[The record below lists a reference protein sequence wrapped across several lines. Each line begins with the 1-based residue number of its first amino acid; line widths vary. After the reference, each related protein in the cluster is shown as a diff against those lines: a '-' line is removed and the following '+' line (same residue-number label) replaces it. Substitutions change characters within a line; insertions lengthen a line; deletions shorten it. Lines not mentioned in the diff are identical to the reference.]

1 MNRKA
6 MKPGLSWLLASTAML
21 IGAGAAGAQPPLTL
35 ADALRR
41 ADEAAYANRIGD
53 AQARAQSAQSL
64 GALRGILPT
73 ARLEAG
79 WVRTTDPTGAFGTT
93 LRQRTITQ
101 ADFDPARL
109 NHPSPIGNYAAALVL
124 EQPLFNADAYLGRSA
139 AARAGAAAEATAE
152 WTRATTRL
160 DVVRAYYGAVLA
172 AERVSTLQSAA
183 NAAAAHVRQAQA
195 LLTSGTATRSDV
207 LLARVKAGEVET
219 QLISARGDV
228 SIARRELALLLG
240 APADTTIAVPARL
253 PETTTVRQLLAEELS
268 ADPAQR
274 SDVRAAQHGL
284 SAAQSDVARA
294 RSLFVPR
301 INAFARLEW
310 NSAAH
315 LYGGEE
321 NWTAGVMASW
331 TPFAGASQIT
341 EMRAASGREDAARA
355 GAEAATA
362 RARLEVERAE
372 TARAVALARLDIA
385 ESAIGQSVEAHRIVA
400 RKYDGGL
407 ATVTELLA
415 AAAIET
421 QSGLGV
427 AMAVYEAIVA
437 EAQRRQARGLDLRT
451 LDVLDTEKPKTD
463 RS

>member
-1 MNRKA
+1 MAVGA
-6 MKPGLSWLLASTAML
+6 MV
-21 IGAGAAGAQPPLTL
+21 IGALAASAQQPLTL
-35 ADALRR
+35 AEALRR
-41 ADEAAYANRIGD
+41 ADEAAYANRTAD
-53 AQARAQSAQSL
+53 AHARAQSAQSL
-64 GALRGILPT
+64 AALRGILPT

-79 WVRTTDPTGAFGTT
+79 WVRTSDPTGAFGTT

-109 NHPSPIGNYAAALVL
+109 NHPAPIGNYAAALVL

-139 AARAGAAAEATAE
+139 AARAAAAAEATAE

-172 AERVSTLQSAA
+172 IERVSTLQAAA

-195 LLTSGTATRSDV
+195 LVTSGTTTRSDV
-207 LLARVKAGEVET
+207 LLARVKAGDVET
-219 QLISARGDV
+219 QLIAARGDAA
-228 SIARRELALLLG
+228 IGRRELALLIG
-240 APADTTIAVPARL
+240 APDDTTIAVPARL
-253 PETTTVRQLLAEELS
+253 PETLTVRQMLAEDVS

-274 SDVRAAQHGL
+274 SDLRAAQHGV
-284 SAAQSDVARA
+284 SAAHADVARA

-301 INAFARLEW
+301 INAFARLDW

-331 TPFAGASQIT
+331 TPFAGASQIAD
-341 EMRAASGREDAARA
+341 MRAASGREAAARA
-355 GAEAATA
+355 GAEAAEA
-362 RARLEVERAE
+362 RAQLEVERAE
-372 TARAVALARLDIA
+372 TVRAVALARLDIA
-385 ESAIGQSVEAHRIVA
+385 ESAVGQSAEAHRIVA

-407 ATVTELLA
+407 ATVTELLDA
-415 AAAIET
+415 AAVET

-427 AMAVYEAIVA
+427 ALAVYEAIVA
-437 EAQRRQARGLDLRT
+437 EAQRRQARGLDLRA
-451 LDVLDTEKPKTD
+451 LAVLDTEKPKTD
-463 RS
+463 R

>member
-1 MNRKA
+1 
-6 MKPGLSWLLASTAML
+6 MKRLSRLV
-21 IGAGAAGAQPPLTL
+21 AGAALLLSAGGAAAQQPLPL

-41 ADEAAYANRIGD
+41 ADEAAYANRVAD
-53 AQARAQSAQSL
+53 AQARAQTAQSL
-64 GALRGILPT
+64 AALRGILPT
-73 ARLEAG
+73 ARVEAG

-109 NHPSPIGNYAAALVL
+109 NHPAAIGNYTAALVL

-139 AARAGAAAEATAE
+139 AARAGGAAEATAE

-172 AERVSTLQSAA
+172 AERARTLQSAA
-183 NAAAAHVRQAQA
+183 DAAASHVRQAQA
-195 LLTSGTATRSDV
+195 LVTSGTTTRSDV

-219 QLISARGDV
+219 QLISARGDAA
-228 SIARRELALLLG
+228 IARRELALLLG
-240 APADTTIAVPARL
+240 EPDDTTITVPARL
-253 PETTTVRQLLAEELS
+253 PETTAVRQLLAEELS

-274 SDVRAAQHGL
+274 GDVRAAQQGL
-284 SAAQSDVARA
+284 SAAHSDVARA

-301 INAFARLEW
+301 VNAFARLDW

-321 NWTAGVMASW
+321 NWTAGIMASW
-331 TPFAGASQIT
+331 TPFAGASQLAD
-341 EMRAASGREDAARA
+341 MRAASGREEAARA
-355 GAEAATA
+355 GAQAAEA

-372 TARAVALARLDIA
+372 TMRAVALARLDIA
-385 ESAIGQSVEAHRIVA
+385 ESTIGQSVEAHRIVA

-407 ATVTELLA
+407 ATVTELLDA
-415 AAAIET
+415 AAVET

-437 EAQRRQARGLDLRT
+437 EAQRRQARGLDLRV
-451 LDVLDTEKPKTD
+451 LAVLDTEKPKMD
-463 RS
+463 R